1 MGPPRRSAAR
11 TWQSPSFS
19 QLTTGAFSLPSRANS
34 MNKIGKT
41 CMGAMG
47 DGTPHGAP
55 LQKGEDSLHLLHCA
69 SLETSTSQEG
79 SQDKE
84 YPDKWSAPPNECVS
98 SVSREKKKR
107 RKRRRRK
114 KLQSHGN
121 PFRVPTAFLRL
132 QLRIWMAVQ
141 SLATGNP
148 EFPEKPLTS
157 RVDWSGKDQTFCSPL
172 HDLPKNRA

>member
-1 MGPPRRSAAR
+1 MERLMEHLSKKARTLSTSCTALPWRLPHLRKAAR
-11 TWQSPSFS
+11 TKNT
-19 QLTTGAFSLPSRANS
+19 LTNGVPPQ
-34 MNKIGKT
+34 MNALAPFLGK
-41 CMGAMG
+41 
-47 DGTPHGAP
+47 
-55 LQKGEDSLHLLHCA
+55 
-69 SLETSTSQEG
+69 
-79 SQDKE
+79 
-84 YPDKWSAPPNECVS
+84 
-98 SVSREKKKR
+98 KKKR